1 MWIQWPSKDEL
12 WPYFPVVTFSKKN
25 NILTIL
31 LILSSF
37 TTRSPFAIKVC
48 YNSFTLY
55 ARLSNGYCPSDNS
68 IHHMVWFFGVVLVGI
83 GCFQFRWFGWFQ
95 MDLGF
100 FIGYICFE
108 VIVIWYHCVKRAP
121 LLYFIRSWVA
131 LSFKVVSQS
140 GIGNTCPDLH
150 FVQYIKA

>member
-1 MWIQWPSKDEL
+1 MALKRR
-12 WPYFPVVTFSKKN
+12 T
-25 NILTIL
+25 LTIFSSCNFLQKEQHFNNLADPKL
-31 LILSSF
+31 LHHTLPVCNLSS
-37 TTRSPFAIKVC
+37 IKVC

-131 LSFKVVSQS
+131 LSFKVCQSVSE
-140 GIGNTCPDLH
+140 
-150 FVQYIKA
+150 